1 MSVYTSRDHGCKT
14 DTSLEG
20 AMAKSIDEQ
29 IASLEARRK
38 ADAERLAELRRKA
51 AARDR
56 KARNH
61 RLIEAAAVLEHE
73 LGFELDAEKAHAIA
87 DVVGAAMA
95 QERTRASAAKSVPGR
110 GLKVPPPFRVPGL
123 TGGNG
128 GA

>member
-1 MSVYTSRDHGCKT
+1 
-14 DTSLEG
+14 
-20 AMAKSIDEQ
+20 MARSIDDQ

-73 LGFELDAEKAHAIA
+73 LGVEIDAEKARSIA
-87 DVVGAAMA
+87 VLAKAAMEH
-95 QERTRASAAKSVPGR
+95 ERSLASGTGARPAG
-110 GLKVPPPFRVPGL
+110 GLKVPPAVHLPGL
-123 TGGNG
+123 TGRNG
-128 GA
+128 GAR